1 MIYRGYVVAGPLK
14 NSMMWILVFFSTY
27 TFALPAI
34 EFQQINKED
43 GLSHNNVECILQ
55 DRNGFMWFGTRNGL
69 CRFDGYDFKVYLKN
83 SDPGS
88 ISGNR
93 ILSMAEDQDGNIW
106 IGTYQNGVSKFDA
119 RTNMF
124 ERYDSIENIGNQVYS
139 VSILS
144 DNTVCLGTNYGLTVY
159 YPEQDSFYTYTPN
172 TGQGLNS
179 FQVSDVIETIKGEV
193 YVATWEPDVQH
204 FNRELNRFESIAYQK
219 ENRAVSNYRKRLLD
233 DENGNLW
240 IAANIHGLCRYNIQ
254 SEEATF
260 YFGGENELNTDVLNG
275 DMVRAPDG
283 KIWIAT
289 DGGGINVFNPDNETF
304 MYLTHDELRENSLP
318 SNNIYTLFIDHGN
331 RFWVGTYKN
340 GVALYDPQQHRF
352 NNDLLSDNLFSFFKG
367 KSVLSV
373 FQDSRKNIWVGT
385 DGYGLHKITT
395 FNKLTSYYTEENNE
409 NSISSNV
416 ITSIAEDSE
425 GKILIGTY
433 TGGLCVYDP
442 ANDKFTRH
450 FPGTND
456 NEKIHS
462 DNVWTILSDSEG
474 NNWLGLLG
482 NGVDLYYPKSNVFKN
497 VGPYSNELIK
507 VGHPNVMAL
516 MEDADG
522 DIWFGTEGNGIY
534 IYDKQAGRIL
544 RLDTQPK
551 SKVCQEGV
559 IKDFY
564 QDGNSEIWIA
574 TEGRGLFKYNKTDKT
589 LKQYT
594 TEDGLPGMITMGI
607 QEDHTGIVWVSTY
620 DGLARFDKKNDDFNA
635 FYSYDGLTSNE
646 YNSEAFIKLNNGYF
660 IIGSV
665 AGIDVFDPVSISF
678 NQNIP
683 PLFFTK
689 LTILNQEITPNQAS
703 ENKHYLE
710 EDILYTRELTLN
722 YSDKIFSI
730 EFVALNY
737 TQPQKCQYKYML
749 EGFDNDWIYTPPN
762 RRFATYSNLHE
773 GFYTFKVQASN
784 NDGRWGNNQ
793 IELKMRVLPP
803 FWKTGWF
810 IVSVI
815 AFLIGILFSVYR
827 YRVNLLKNR
836 FLQEKA
842 AKEKQIIE
850 LEKQNIEKELEKLTY
865 YSVYRKRILVNYKI
879 RLQSLSLKAKESVK
893 RGLQVVIGEIDKELT
908 DDKDWKYL
916 EPRLDDLY
924 NEFITKLRERH
935 PDLTL
940 TEIKVASYVR
950 MNLTSKDIAEFMNKT
965 IRAVENDRYRLR
977 KKLKLDSND
986 SLQNYL
992 LNL

>member
-1 MIYRGYVVAGPLK
+1 
-14 NSMMWILVFFSTY
+14 MWILVCFAIYSS
-27 TFALPAI
+27 ALPAL
-34 EFQQINKED
+34 EFQQITKED

-69 CRFDGYDFKVYLKN
+69 CRFDGYDFKIYLKN

-124 ERYDSIENIGNQVYS
+124 ERYDSIGNIGNQVYS
-139 VSILS
+139 VSVLS
-144 DNTVCLGTNYGLTVY
+144 DNTVCLGTNYGLTLY

-179 FQVSDVIETIKGEV
+179 FMVSDVIETVKGEV
-193 YVATWEPDVQH
+193 YVATWEADIQR
-204 FNRELNRFESIAYQK
+204 FNRESNRFESIAYQQG
-219 ENRAVSNYRKRLLD
+219 NRAVSNYRKRLLD

-240 IAANIHGLCRYNIQ
+240 IAANIHGLFKYNIQ
-254 SEEATF
+254 SGDVKF
-260 YFGGENELNTDVLNG
+260 YFEGDNELNTDVLNG

-283 KIWIAT
+283 KIWLAT
-289 DGGGINVFNPDNETF
+289 DGGGINVFNPENETF
-304 MYLTHDELRENSLP
+304 DYLTHDGLRENSLP
-318 SNNIYTLFIDHGN
+318 SNNIYTLFIDRSN
-331 RFWVGTYKN
+331 RFWIGTFKS

-352 NNDLLSDNLFSFFKG
+352 KNSQLPDNIFSFFKD

-373 FQDSRKNIWVGT
+373 FEDSRENIWIGT
-385 DGYGLHKITT
+385 DGYGLHKITD
-395 FNKLTSYYTEENNE
+395 FNKLTSYYTEENNI

-416 ITSIAEDSE
+416 ITSITEDAE

-433 TGGLCVYDP
+433 TGGLCVFDP
-442 ANDKFTRH
+442 ASDTFTRH
-450 FPGTND
+450 LPESN
-456 NEKIHS
+456 NNQKIHS
-462 DNVWTILSDSEG
+462 DNVWTLLSDSEG

-482 NGVDLYYPKSNVFKN
+482 NGVDLYYPKTNVFKN

-516 MEDADG
+516 LEDADG
-522 DIWFGTEGNGIY
+522 DIWFGTEGDGIY
-534 IYDKQAGRIL
+534 IYDKQAGKML

-551 SKVCQEGV
+551 STVCREGV

-564 QDGNSEIWIA
+564 QDGNGEIWIA
-574 TEGRGLFKYNKTDKT
+574 TEGSGLFKYNKADKS
-589 LKQYT
+589 LKQFT

-607 QEDHTGIVWVSTY
+607 QEDRTGNIWVSTY
-620 DGLARFDKKNDDFNA
+620 DGLARYDKKNNVFTA

-646 YNSEAFIKLNNGYF
+646 FNAEAFIKLNNGYF
-660 IIGSV
+660 ILGSV

-689 LTILNQEITPNQAS
+689 LTILNQEITPNQTS
-703 ENKHYLE
+703 GKKRYLE
-710 EDILYTRELTLN
+710 EDILYTKELTLN
-722 YSDKIFSI
+722 YSDKIFAI

-749 EGFDNDWIYTPPN
+749 EGFDNDWIFTSPN

-793 IELKMRVLPP
+793 IELKIRVLPP
-803 FWKTGWF
+803 FWKTSWF
-810 IVSVI
+810 IALALVLV
-815 AFLIGILFSVYR
+815 LGILFAAYR

-842 AKEKQIIE
+842 SKEKQIIE
-850 LEKQNIEKELEKLTY
+850 LEKQNVEKELEKLTY

-893 RGLQVVIGEIDKELT
+893 RGLEVVIGEIDKELT

-916 EPRLDDLY
+916 EPRLDNLY
-924 NEFITKLRERH
+924 NDFITKLRERH

-940 TEIKVASYVR
+940 SEIKIASYVR
-950 MNLTSKDIAEFMNKT
+950 MNLTSKDISEFMNKT

-977 KKLKLDSND
+977 KKLKLDSNE
-986 SLQNYL
+986 SLQTYL